1 MHTILLIINIIS
13 AVLLVIAI
21 LLQSGSSDMGALFG
35 GASTETVFG
44 AEGASS
50 FLVKATAILATIF
63 LLTSLS
69 LAYMSGKKKVRS
81 VVLTGEKKVV
91 IEKKEKEPRLPVNA
105 TR

>member
-1 MHTILLIINIIS
+1 MYTLLVVINVISAILLI
-13 AVLLVIAI
+13 IAI

-50 FLVKATAILATIF
+50 FLVKVTAVLATVF
-63 LLTSLS
+63 LLTSFS
-69 LAYMSGKKKVRS
+69 LAYMSGKKTHKS
-81 VVLTGEKKVV
+81 VVLTGGKKVV
-91 IEKKEKEPRLPVNA
+91 IEKKEAVPKVPNA